1 MCWEGEFGMEWKYD
15 KTKDDFY
22 FLEMNPRFEGSLDIA
37 VKSGMNL
44 PKILMDIHEDLIEE
58 SYSYIPNTHY
68 RLFFRNDF
76 QSFLKQPIDMFNY
89 FFDLL
94 DPRVKGELS
103 FDDINVLRVFWKK
116 PFIDIKNHIQNV
128 N

>member
-1 MCWEGEFGMEWKYD
+1 MEWKYD